1 MQIGS
6 GVGVGGLLK
15 LLEEGLHGWGGGQVG
30 GGLLFGWKE
39 RCFDGL
45 LVNFG
50 GLGGYVEEKVLI
62 HPWPT
67 ISK

>member
-1 MQIGS
+1 MQVGG

-15 LLEEGLHGWGGGQVG
+15 LLEEGLHGWGGGQVRG
-30 GGLLFGWKE
+30 GALLGWEE

-50 GLGGYVEEKVLI
+50 GIGGYAEEGVFM
-62 HPWPT
+62 HPGRQ
-67 ISK
+67 